1 MSDSIA
7 STEEDE
13 VQNPLGMSDD
23 DFLNAGPPGSKSQE
37 ENSEGEKN
45 QSEGEDTLKGAEG
58 TEEDDT
64 LKGGEEGAEGDSK
77 PKDSLKDE
85 PKEDAKPKDKDP
97 KDKSTTP
104 DPENPGDKLLSDGSK
119 PKGEAAPAG
128 DQGTNTPATAESMA
142 DFYKRVVET
151 PIKANGKTIKINTPE
166 EAIGLMQMGANYTRK
181 LQELAPVRKIVT
193 MLDKNGLLDEGKL
206 TFLIDIAN
214 KNPDAIKKLVKD
226 SGVDPLEINTEEED
240 AYVPGNHRV
249 TDGEVTFQ
257 SALMT
262 LKSSEQGL
270 ETLKHINITW
280 DETSKDL
287 LWENPE
293 VMEAIHE
300 QRGNGVYKTI
310 SDEID
315 RQKTLGLIP
324 VEAPFLQA
332 YRFVGDQLAKKN
344 QQTPVVTPT
353 ITPAPTANGTPKPEP
368 KVIATRTPPKKADP
382 NADKAKAAAGT
393 KGSPGATK
401 AFVNFLAMPDDEFV
415 KTMANRL

>member
-1 MSDSIA
+1 MADSIEG
-7 STEEDE
+7 TETDE
-13 VQNPLGMSDD
+13 AQNPLGMSDE

-37 ENSEGEKN
+37 ENSDGEKN
-45 QSEGEDTLKGAEG
+45 QFEGEDTLKSAEG
-58 TEEDDT
+58 TDEDDT

-97 KDKSTTP
+97 KDKDTTP
-104 DPENPGDKLLSDGSK
+104 DPENPGDKSLPDGSK
-119 PKGEAAPAG
+119 PKGEAAPVG

-226 SGVDPLEINTEEED
+226 SGVDPMEINTEEKD
-240 AYVPGNHRV
+240 TYVPGNHQV
-249 TDGEVTFQ
+249 SDGEVKFQ
-257 SALMT
+257 TVLTT
-262 LKSSEQGL
+262 LKSSDDGKG
-270 ETLKHINITW
+270 TLKIINDTW
-280 DETSKDL
+280 DDASKEL
-287 LWENPE
+287 LWTNPE

-300 QRGNGVYKTI
+300 QRGNGVYETI
-310 SDEID
+310 SAEVD
-315 RQKTLGLIP
+315 RQKTVGLIP
-324 VEAPFLQA
+324 VDAPFLHA
-332 YRFVGDQLAKKN
+332 YQFVGDQLAKKK
-344 QQTPVVTPT
+344 QA
-353 ITPAPTANGTPKPEP
+353 PAPTLEAPAPKDTPKPEP
-368 KVIATRTPPKKADP
+368 KVVATRTPPPKKDP

-393 KGSPGATK
+393 KGAPGSSK
-401 AFVNFLAMPDDEFV
+401 AFVNFLAMSDDDFV
-415 KTMANRL
+415 KTMGNRL

>member
-7 STEEDE
+7 STEEDT
-13 VQNPLGMSDD
+13 QSNPLGMSDE
-23 DFLNAGPPGSKSQE
+23 DFLNAGPPGSTQE
-37 ENSEGEKN
+37 EKPEEKKT
-45 QSEGEDTLKGAEG
+45 EGEDSQPGAEG
-58 TEEDDT
+58 TEGEDT

-77 PKDSLKDE
+77 PKDAPKDE
-85 PKEDAKPKDKDP
+85 PKEGAEPKDKKP
-97 KDKSTTP
+97 ADKGLTP
-104 DPENPGDKLLSDGSK
+104 DPENPDDKSKSADSK

-151 PIKANGKTIKINTPE
+151 PIKANGKTIQIKTPE

-193 MLDKNGLLDEGKL
+193 MLDKNGLLDESKL

-226 SGVDPLEINTEEED
+226 SGVDPMEINTDEKD
-240 AYVPGNHRV
+240 TYVPGNHRV
-249 TDGEVTFQ
+249 TDGEVKFQ
-257 SALMT
+257 TALTT
-262 LKSSEQGL
+262 LKSSEEGL
-270 ETLKHINITW
+270 ATLKVINDHW
-280 DETSKDL
+280 DDASKDL
-287 LWENPE
+287 LWTNPE

-310 SDEID
+310 SEEVE
-315 RQKTLGLIP
+315 RQKSVGLIP
-324 VEAPFLQA
+324 VDAPFLQA
-332 YRFVGDQLAKKN
+332 YQFVGDQLAKK
-344 QQTPVVTPT
+344 V
-353 ITPAPTANGTPKPEP
+353 APSPKADLAPKDTPKAEP
-368 KVIATRTPPKKADP
+368 KIIATRTPPKKADP

-393 KGSPGATK
+393 KGAPGSAK
-401 AFVNFLAMPDDEFV
+401 VFVNPLGMADDEFL